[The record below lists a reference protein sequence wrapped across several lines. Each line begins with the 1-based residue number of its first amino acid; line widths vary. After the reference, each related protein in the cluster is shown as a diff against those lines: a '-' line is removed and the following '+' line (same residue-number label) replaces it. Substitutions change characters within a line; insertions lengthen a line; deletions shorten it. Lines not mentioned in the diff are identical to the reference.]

1 MGKIYAYHRFS
12 TDEQDAQSQRNII
25 SKYAESKG
33 LQIDEIISDEGISGS
48 VSYKKR
54 NLSELLSK
62 TNKGDTIIVSEVSRL
77 TRGGI
82 IELSDMIAEFFAPK
96 GLRLIISNVNLD
108 IDCSD
113 MNPLIELQ
121 LSMMATFAK
130 IERLNIKNRT
140 KAALDARKKQIKQDG
155 YFISKAGNK
164 CTSLGGTT
172 TGQTK
177 GGKANGEKRRK
188 EAMNDEKNNM
198 IAAMLEGCNTP
209 QDIDK
214 VVERL
219 NARGILT
226 KTGLPFTRNRLTALR
241 TKINRRAEYAQSN
254 LSA

>member
-12 TDEQDAQSQRNII
+12 TDEQDAQSQKNII

-33 LQIDEIISDEGISGS
+33 LKIDEIISDEGISGC

-62 TNKGDTIIVSEVSRL
+62 TKKGDTIIVSEVSRL

-140 KAALDARKKQIKQDG
+140 KAALDARKKKIEEEG
-155 YFISKAGNK
+155 GFMSKSGNW

-172 TGQTK
+172 TGQAK
-177 GGKANGEKRRK
+177 GGQANGEKRRK
-188 EAMNDEKNNM
+188 EAAENSTNRIIGE
-198 IAAMLEGCNTP
+198 MLKDCVTP
-209 QDIDK
+209 KDIDRVAEK
-214 VVERL
+214 L
-219 NARGILT
+219 NAMGL
-226 KTGLPFTRNRLTALR
+226 KTHSGLEFTRNRLTALR
-241 TKINRRAEYAQSN
+241 TKINRRAEYA
-254 LSA
+254 

>member
-25 SKYAESKG
+25 AKYAESKG

-140 KAALDARKKQIKQDG
+140 KAALEARKKK
-155 YFISKAGNK
+155 KAAFTLNRA
-164 CTSLGGTT
+164 
-172 TGQTK
+172 TGVPLWGAQQPD
-177 GGKANGEKRRK
+177 RRK
-188 EAMNDEKNNM
+188 A
-198 IAAMLEGCNTP
+198 
-209 QDIDK
+209 
-214 VVERL
+214 VR
-219 NARGILT
+219 
-226 KTGLPFTRNRLTALR
+226 
-241 TKINRRAEYAQSN
+241 
-254 LSA
+254 

>member
-62 TNKGDTIIVSEVSRL
+62 TKKGDTIIVSEVSRL

-96 GLRLIISNVNLD
+96 GLRLIISNVSLD

-140 KAALDARKKQIKQDG
+140 KAALEARKKKIEEEG
-155 YFISKAGNK
+155 GFYSKSGNW
-164 CTSLGGTT
+164 CTSLGGST
-172 TGQTK
+172 TGQAK
-177 GGKANGEKRRK
+177 GGQANGERQRK
-188 EAMNDEKNNM
+188 
-198 IAAMLEGCNTP
+198 AAMERSVNRIVAEMLRDASTP
-209 QDIDK
+209 QDVDK
-214 VVERL
+214 VAEKL
-219 NARGILT
+219 NAM
-226 KTGLPFTRNRLTALR
+226 GLRTHSGLEFTRNRLTALR
-241 TKINRRAEYAQSN
+241 TKINRRAEYNAIFSN
-254 LSA
+254 

>member
-25 SKYAESKG
+25 AKYAESKG

-140 KAALDARKKQIKQDG
+140 KAALEAKKKKIAEEG
-155 YFISKAGNK
+155 GFYSKSGNW

-172 TGQTK
+172 TGQAK

-188 EAMNDEKNNM
+188 EAAENPTNRIVE
-198 IAAMLEGCNTP
+198 AMTKDITNRSELDIVVIKLNEMGIRTSSGLEFN
-209 QDIDK
+209 
-214 VVERL
+214 
-219 NARGILT
+219 
-226 KTGLPFTRNRLTALR
+226 RNRLSALMS
-241 TKINRRAEYAQSN
+241 KIKNRKSTILKAS
-254 LSA
+254 

>member
-25 SKYAESKG
+25 AKYAESKG

-140 KAALDARKKQIKQDG
+140 KAALEARKKKIAEEG
-155 YFISKAGNK
+155 GFYSKSGNW

-172 TGQTK
+172 TGQAK

-188 EAMNDEKNNM
+188 EAAENPTNRIVE
-198 IAAMLEGCNTP
+198 AMTKDITNRSELDIVVIKLNEMGIRTSSGLEFN
-209 QDIDK
+209 
-214 VVERL
+214 
-219 NARGILT
+219 
-226 KTGLPFTRNRLTALR
+226 RNRLSALMS
-241 TKINRRAEYAQSN
+241 KIKNRKSTILKAS
-254 LSA
+254 

>member
-25 SKYAESKG
+25 ARYAGSKG

-140 KAALDARKKQIKQDG
+140 KAALEARKKKIEQEG
-155 YFISKAGNK
+155 GFYSKSGNW

-172 TGQTK
+172 SGQAK
-177 GGKANGEKRRK
+177 GGKVNGEKRRK
-188 EAMNDEKNNM
+188 EAMDDKLNRT
-198 IAAMLEGCNTP
+198 IAVMLQDCQTP
-209 QDIDK
+209 QDVDK
-214 VVERL
+214 VADKL
-219 NARGILT
+219 NAM
-226 KTGLPFTRNRLTALR
+226 GLRTATNKEFTRNRLTALR
-241 TKINRRAEYAQSN
+241 TKINRRAEYAKSMP
-254 LSA
+254 